1 MKKINLENVFINI
14 GKFVLSLLISDFV
27 FFILDCIIY
36 RINDDL
42 FIYHKILE
50 YVFPCISFIIVFA
63 ISFVI
68 KPKFDTSLLVAI
80 LTMWLLMTFI
90 CWEHYNIPD
99 SFFMFIMFS
108 SSYLQGIHDILI
120 NDFLGIILAFGIPV
134 IYIISF
140 SLGAFV
146 RKNINK

>member
-14 GKFVLSLLISDFV
+14 GKFVLSFLISDFV
-27 FFILDCIIY
+27 IYCISFFI
-36 RINDDL
+36 DDDIL
-42 FIYHKILE
+42 ISHKILE

-68 KPKFDTSLLVAI
+68 KPKFDTSFLVAI
-80 LTMWLLMTFI
+80 LIMWLLMTFV